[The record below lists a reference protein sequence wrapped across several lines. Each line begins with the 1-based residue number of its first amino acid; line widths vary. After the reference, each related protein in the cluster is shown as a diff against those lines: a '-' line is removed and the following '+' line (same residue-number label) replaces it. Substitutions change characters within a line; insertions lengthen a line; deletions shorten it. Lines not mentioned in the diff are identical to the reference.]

1 MRGPGPDSAVAGIVL
16 AAGSSRRM
24 RRDKLYL
31 EFEGETVLRASTRRA
46 VEAGLDPTIV
56 VLGPD
61 PERARAELAGLDVQ
75 TVVNPDHLDGMSR
88 SLGVGIERVP
98 DSASAAVSLLA
109 DMPFVE
115 ASMIAALIAGY
126 RESGKSLVVS
136 RYGDVMAPPTL
147 YGRELFPELA
157 AETGDGCGKRVI
169 RRHLEDALMI
179 DWPEEALLDLDVAE
193 DVDRA
198 RARLAQVR

>member
-1 MRGPGPDSAVAGIVL
+1 MRGPGADSAVAGIVL

-24 RRDKLYL
+24 GRDKLYL
-31 EFEGETVLRASTRRA
+31 ELEGETVLHASTRRA
-46 VEAGLDPTIV
+46 VAAGLDPTIV

-61 PERARAELAGLDVQ
+61 PERARLELAGLEVQ

-88 SLGVGIERVP
+88 SLAVGIERVP
-98 DSASAAVSLLA
+98 DSASAVVSLLA

-115 ASMIAALIAGY
+115 ASMIAALAAAY
-126 RESGKSLVVS
+126 RESGKSLVAS

-157 AETGDGCGKRVI
+157 WEGGDGCGKRLI
-169 RRHLEDALMI
+169 RRHLEDALVI
-179 DWPEEALLDLDVAE
+179 DWPEEALLDLDVVD

-198 RARLAQVR
+198 RARLAEAR